1 MTASLLSPELR
12 DRSADIRERFARI
25 PRVRLALVPTPM
37 HEAPQLAARLGGPRI
52 FVKRDDLTGVA
63 LGGNKTRNLEFRLAH
78 ALKDRP
84 DVVVVGLDLQSNSAR
99 QTIGCCN
106 KLGLRTI
113 LVLEG
118 ARPNEAQGNLLI
130 DYLLGADVR
139 FAADRDEQRRMLDEA
154 AAEVRARGL
163 VPHILNDNPMFDVAS
178 ALAYIECTIE
188 CLEQLAGDG
197 VAPRALYMSSSGKGQ
212 AGLVLARRLLGADF
226 DVRCITATREFSDVP
241 ARTAEIANQTAAML
255 GLQLRVTP
263 SEISNFD
270 GYVGEGYGIPSRDG
284 TAAVKL
290 FAETEGIVLDP
301 VYTGKCAAGMI
312 DHIRRGDFT
321 REDVVVFI
329 HTGGTPAVFTH
340 HHLWM

>member
-1 MTASLLSPELR
+1 
-12 DRSADIRERFARI
+12 
-25 PRVRLALVPTPM
+25 
-37 HEAPQLAARLGGPRI
+37 
-52 FVKRDDLTGVA
+52 
-63 LGGNKTRNLEFRLAH
+63 
-78 ALKDRP
+78 
-84 DVVVVGLDLQSNSAR
+84 
-99 QTIGCCN
+99 
-106 KLGLRTI
+106 
-113 LVLEG
+113 
-118 ARPNEAQGNLLI
+118 
-130 DYLLGADVR
+130 
-139 FAADRDEQRRMLDEA
+139 
-154 AAEVRARGL
+154 VRARGL

>member
-12 DRSADIRERFARI
+12 EHSADIRERTARI

-154 AAEVRARGL
+154 AAEVRVRGL

-197 VAPRALYMSSSGKGQ
+197 VVPRALYMSSSGKGQ

-255 GLQLRVTP
+255 GLELRVTP

-270 GYVGEGYGIPSRDG
+270 GYVGEGYGIPSRAG